1 MSMTF
6 AGLTRSTSAAT
17 SVASRHAVPDALNQF
32 ISKSAAYCVGFG
44 TTGGTCVIM
53 LCRPGT
59 SRRFGSVACIGIAA
73 GHNECVHALIL
84 AFVPGSPHTRT
95 NTPSEIFMA
104 WSPYLLLVV
113 FVLVWGDPG
122 TKARIN
128 AWTHSLSRASES
140 PQATTSESTRGSWL
154 PYRGTTTEGRTGGD
168 ECKATVTRGHL
179 TASTSCGGRARV

>member
-32 ISKSAAYCVGFG
+32 ISNSAAYCVGFG

-73 GHNECVHALIL
+73 GHNEFVHALIL

-95 NTPSEIFMA
+95 NTTSSRYGDHAMKISLGAWRDVAATIGVSPS
-104 WSPYLLLVV
+104 
-113 FVLVWGDPG
+113 
-122 TKARIN
+122 
-128 AWTHSLSRASES
+128 SRMMRDGFQTFS
-140 PQATTSESTRGSWL
+140 
-154 PYRGTTTEGRTGGD
+154 TTTMTMMHVSE
-168 ECKATVTRGHL
+168 L
-179 TASTSCGGRARV
+179 TMSVSSGPM